1 MIFILERIE
10 LNLNLYIFSGMKGL
24 FLCFCATK
32 KDACGHPLRNKLN
45 RCNEGL
51 HCDFACLLYSKLN
64 NRLPE
69 DRTIKII
76 SSAVDIEMEFVIGA
90 LPVELIGF

>member
-1 MIFILERIE
+1 
-10 LNLNLYIFSGMKGL
+10 MKY
-24 FLCFCATK
+24 F
-32 KDACGHPLRNKLN
+32 R
-45 RCNEGL
+45 L

-76 SSAVDIEMEFVIGA
+76 SSAVDIETEFVIDA